1 MFEKGKS
8 GNPRGRPTGARNKAS
23 LMLDKLMERGAQDI
37 VETVIDR
44 AKGGDM
50 TAARLILERLVPP
63 AKERPIAI
71 ELPPTSDAQ
80 DVADAQ
86 ALVIATLGSGG
97 LLPGEAAT
105 IMSMLEARRKGIET
119 VELEARIKS
128 LEENRN
134 DHSIL

>member
-1 MFEKGKS
+1 MFAKGKS
-8 GNPRGRPTGARNKAS
+8 GNPRGRPAGARNKAS
-23 LMLDKLMERGAQDI
+23 LMLDKLMESGAQDI

-80 DVADAQ
+80 GVADAQ

-134 DHSIL
+134 DHSII

>member
-1 MFEKGKS
+1 
-8 GNPRGRPTGARNKAS
+8 
-23 LMLDKLMERGAQDI
+23 MLDKLMERGAQDI

-80 DVADAQ
+80 GVADAQ
-86 ALVIATLGSGG
+86 ALVIAAPWFRG
-97 LLPGEAAT
+97 LLPGDDLRR
-105 IMSMLEARRKGIET
+105 MLGLMLIPQAGN
-119 VELEARIKS
+119 VPFPLVA
-128 LEENRN
+128 
-134 DHSIL
+134 

>member
-1 MFEKGKS
+1 MFAKGKS

-50 TAARLILERLVPP
+50 TAARLILERLIPP

-80 DVADAQ
+80 SVADAQ
-86 ALVIATLGSGG
+86 ALVIAAMASGG
-97 LLPGEAAT
+97 LLPGEAST
-105 IMSMLEARRKGIET
+105 IMSMLESRRKGIET

-134 DHSIL
+134 DHNII

>member
-1 MFEKGKS
+1 MFAKGKS

-50 TAARLILERLVPP
+50 TAARLILERLIPP

-71 ELPPTSDAQ
+71 ELPTTSDAQ
-80 DVADAQ
+80 GVADAQ
-86 ALVIATLGSGG
+86 ALVIASMASGG

>member
-80 DVADAQ
+80 GVADAQ
-86 ALVIATLGSGG
+86 ALVIASMASGG

-128 LEENRN
+128 LEETKN
-134 DHSIL
+134 DHGII

>member
-1 MFEKGKS
+1 MFAKGKS

-71 ELPPTSDAQ
+71 ALPPTSDAQ
-80 DVADAQ
+80 GVADAQ
-86 ALVIATLGSGG
+86 ALVIASMASGG

-105 IMSMLEARRKGIET
+105 IMGMLESRRKGIET
-119 VELEARIKS
+119 VELETRIKL

>member
-1 MFEKGKS
+1 MFAKGKS
-8 GNPRGRPTGARNKAS
+8 GNPRGRPAGARNKAS

-63 AKERPIAI
+63 AKERPISI
-71 ELPPTSDAQ
+71 ELPTTCDAQ
-80 DVADAQ
+80 SVADAQ
-86 ALVIATLGSGG
+86 ALVIAAMASGG
-97 LLPGEAAT
+97 LLPGEAST
-105 IMSMLEARRKGIET
+105 IMSMLESRRKGIET

-134 DHSIL
+134 DHNIL

>member
-1 MFEKGKS
+1 MQTLTIIQPDDMHLHLRDGEALKAVLPFTA
-8 GNPRGRPTGARNKAS
+8 RQMGRAVIMPNLKPPVAS
-23 LMLDKLMERGAQDI
+23 
-37 VETVIDR
+37 
-44 AKGGDM
+44 
-50 TAARLILERLVPP
+50 
-63 AKERPIAI
+63 
-71 ELPPTSDAQ
+71 
-80 DVADAQ
+80 VADAQ
-86 ALVIATLGSGG
+86 ALVIAALGSGG

>member
-1 MFEKGKS
+1 MFAKGKS
-8 GNPRGRPTGARNKAS
+8 GNPRGRPAGARNKAS

-71 ELPPTSDAQ
+71 ELPTTCDAQ
-80 DVADAQ
+80 SVADAQ
-86 ALVIATLGSGG
+86 ALVIAAMASGG
-97 LLPGEAAT
+97 LLPGEAST
-105 IMSMLEARRKGIET
+105 IMSMLESRRKGIET

-134 DHSIL
+134 DHNIL

>member
-1 MFEKGKS
+1 MFAKGKS
-8 GNPRGRPTGARNKAS
+8 GNPRGRPAGARNKAS

-50 TAARLILERLVPP
+50 TAARLILERLIPP

-80 DVADAQ
+80 GVADAQ
-86 ALVIATLGSGG
+86 ALVIASMASGG
-97 LLPGEAAT
+97 LLPGEAST
-105 IMSMLEARRKGIET
+105 IMSMLESRRKGIET

-134 DHSIL
+134 DHNII